1 MKIILCL
8 KQVPENNIKMDWD
21 KGKLIRESS
30 NNALNPDDYHAIEF
44 ALNLKERFGGN
55 ITAITM
61 GPPQAEEV
69 LREAYSF
76 GINKAI
82 LITDPRF
89 AGSDTLVTSKILNR
103 AIEKM
108 GKFDIIVTGKRSA
121 DGDTGHV
128 SYQLSEY
135 FQIPHITQIHTF
147 KLEGDKNAIVERI
160 FGHEFQKVRTPL
172 PIVAAIEKKAND
184 VRFPKLVN
192 IKKSFDKEI
201 QIMNMDDIGGSE
213 DEYGL
218 LGSPTI
224 TLNGELFRHERKNEV
239 FEGTMTQK
247 IDQLISK
254 LKKYNMLGN

>member
-1 MKIILCL
+1 
-8 KQVPENNIKMDWD
+8 
-21 KGKLIRESS
+21 
-30 NNALNPDDYHAIEF
+30 
-44 ALNLKERFGGN
+44 
-55 ITAITM
+55 
-61 GPPQAEEV
+61 
-69 LREAYSF
+69 
-76 GINKAI
+76 
-82 LITDPRF
+82 
-89 AGSDTLVTSKILNR
+89 
-103 AIEKM
+103 
-108 GKFDIIVTGKRSA
+108 
-121 DGDTGHV
+121 
-128 SYQLSEY
+128 
-135 FQIPHITQIHTF
+135 
-147 KLEGDKNAIVERI
+147 
-160 FGHEFQKVRTPL
+160 L

-201 QIMNMDDIGGSE
+201 QIMNMDDIGGRE